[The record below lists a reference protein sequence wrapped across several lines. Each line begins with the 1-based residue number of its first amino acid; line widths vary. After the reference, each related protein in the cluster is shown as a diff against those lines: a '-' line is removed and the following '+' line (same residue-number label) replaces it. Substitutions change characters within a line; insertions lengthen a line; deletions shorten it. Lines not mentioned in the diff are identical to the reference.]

1 MSCGDAGRWLT
12 SHGLLHQATV
22 GALAIVVAA
31 IWGRYAGL
39 SMLGGASMVWV
50 TNLYIR
56 SRARVVE
63 RTVAAALQR
72 VMIGELIKVIGTIA
86 LFATAAR
93 IPHVVWP
100 ALLFGFA
107 AALVASWAF
116 AAKGPGT
123 AVTPGAAHD
132 AAKQLGS

>member
-1 MSCGDAGRWLT
+1 MSWGDAGRWLT

-22 GALAIVVAA
+22 GALAIVVAL

-50 TNLYIR
+50 TDLYIR

-63 RTVAAALQR
+63 RTVTAALQR

-100 ALLFGFA
+100 ALLFGFV
-107 AALVASWAF
+107 AALVASWMF
-116 AAKGPGT
+116 AAKAAG
-123 AVTPGAAHD
+123 AVAASAAHEP
-132 AAKQLGS
+132 AKQLGS

>member
-22 GALAIVVAA
+22 GALAAVVA
-31 IWGRYAGL
+31 IVFGRYAGL

-63 RTVAAALQR
+63 RTAAAALQR

-107 AALVASWAF
+107 AALVASWLF
-116 AAKGPGT
+116 AARFPGT
-123 AVTPGAAHD
+123 VVAPSVAPG